1 MDRGKFI
8 RTCCYSAIGMPL
20 LASTLQGCSGIHYAE
35 ATSEKSMLILPKN
48 EFLVNLEATEKSRK
62 FVLINVDFSQFPI
75 CVYRT
80 GSDKYV
86 ASLMQ
91 CTHNVC
97 ELTVGGGIYTCPC
110 HGSEFSTEG
119 EVLEGPA
126 LKNLK
131 TFLLEVDNENIY
143 IHTA

>member
-1 MDRGKFI
+1 
-8 RTCCYSAIGMPL
+8 MPL
-20 LASTLQGCSGIHYAE
+20 LASSLQGCSGIHYASVK
-35 ATSEKSMLILPKN
+35 ASKGILTLSKSEFHVS
-48 EFLVNLEATEKSRK
+48 LEAAGKSRK

-86 ASLMQ
+86 ASLML
-91 CTHNVC
+91 CTHNIC

-126 LKNLK
+126 EENLK
-131 TFLLEVDNENIY
+131 TFELEFDDENIY
-143 IHTA
+143 IHTV

>member
-1 MDRGKFI
+1 MKKN
-8 RTCCYSAIGMPL
+8 YN
-20 LASTLQGCSGIHYAE
+20 
-35 ATSEKSMLILPKN
+35 EK
-48 EFLVNLEATEKSRK
+48 TEKSRK

-97 ELTVGGGIYTCPC
+97 ELNVGGGIYTCPC

-126 LKNLK
+126 EENLK
-131 TFLLEVDNENIY
+131 TFELEFDDENIY
-143 IHTA
+143 IHTV

>member
-1 MDRGKFI
+1 MDRSKFI

-20 LASTLQGCSGIHYAE
+20 LASSLHGCSGIHYANVKY
-35 ATSEKSMLILPKN
+35 SEGVLTLPRS
-48 EFLVNLEATEKSRK
+48 EFYVSLESTEKSRK

-126 LKNLK
+126 EENLK
-131 TFLLEVDNENIY
+131 TFELEFDDENIY
-143 IHTA
+143 IHTV